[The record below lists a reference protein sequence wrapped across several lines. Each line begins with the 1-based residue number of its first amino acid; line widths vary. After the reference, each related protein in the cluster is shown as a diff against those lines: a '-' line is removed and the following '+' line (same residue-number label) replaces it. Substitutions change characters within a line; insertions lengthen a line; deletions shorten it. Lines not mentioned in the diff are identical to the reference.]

1 MGDILLEN
9 IFKKSKII
17 KSFNLENCKIQY
29 QNIIQYPQWQ
39 EKTLLSNKDEKI
51 KSMWIIRKM

>member
-1 MGDILLEN
+1 MGDVLLEN

-29 QNIIQYPQWQ
+29 QNIIHTIPTMAR
-39 EKTLLSNKDEKI
+39 ENFI
-51 KSMWIIRKM
+51 K